1 MAHLFLTELRVVQ
14 LTHALSQT
22 ILQFQLNFYHLI
34 MTLCLDLI
42 QLCLTADDRGAAL
55 PPEQDVMSVNDDD
68 AVSVA
73 ASGTHFCED
82 LPELGS
88 GASGSDSFA
97 SQEDT
102 TESVTSAIRTALARL
117 QIGVPQAQ
125 PTASSAFFKRS
136 RSETAFMVPPSA
148 EYVQELHACWS
159 DTKALS
165 RLTMDGRVLAAMQE
179 APKVGLG
186 QMPAVEPG
194 IASLI
199 IPPDEALRP
208 NARCPRPQ
216 CRITD
221 DLLCKAYDSGARM
234 GRIGNS
240 IPSYA
245 GPVFLLGI
253 CSTGSCHA
261 RPGNL
266 DAHCPH
272 WFTLAARSGWR
283 SHRLLSLVGGPSGP
297 CLWFRGNFLV
307 LRHWTPWTVQLRLP
321 GRGDSW
327 QGFTDVIASQS
338 APGRLRVPHGGPQ
351 GLLLLPLSPRGW
363 YQVRD
368 RSRDLLQIGET
379 ELETKLGRG
388 PFIPFEPRSLA
399 GVLPGLRRAGGPAGQ
414 ALSKQRLAHWV
425 VDVISKAYASQDRPL
440 PAGVKC
446 HSTRGMSTSFAAM
459 TGVPLDVIC
468 RAASWKSP
476 STFTRFY
483 RRECRWVAHVEAD
496 VLVNQSSA
504 SSVKSPPLL
513 TDCIREILVYKDPLS
528 LVVKLGSRP
537 HCRHDA
543 LLVPGVVEL
552 DDDRSGTCAPRA
564 QAPVCAVYFDTNF
577 TRGAVP
583 QAERSRQT
591 GFEKLDRALTLR
603 AFFQINNLDVIPL
616 APVLHIIQSLDHGL
630 NFLFGF

>member
-1 MAHLFLTELRVVQ
+1 MMLDNLCCSTCLAPLQPDDGHDLCPSCLGVEHLREALSDNACPNCCVMPRSVRLDRLAALEQPTDWAGAAPRTHLPMGKARCKRSTVAARSVPPKRAGRTDAGRLSTRVDHLTTELAQ
-14 LTHALSQT
+14 MKAL
-22 ILQFQLNFYHLI
+22 LQSFQ
-34 MTLCLDLI
+34 
-42 QLCLTADDRGAAL
+42 TADDRGAAL

-73 ASGTHFCED
+73 ASGTHFCAD

-88 GASGSDSFA
+88 GASGSDSIA

-102 TESVTSAIRTALARL
+102 AESVTSAIRTALARL

-165 RLTMDGRVLAAMQE
+165 RLTTDGRVLAAMQE

-208 NARCPRPQ
+208 NARCPRPP

-221 DLLCKAYDSGARM
+221 DLLCKAYDSGACM

-240 IPSYA
+240 LSHLMLALSSSLESVPLDHATQGLIDASLQA
-245 GPVFLLGI
+245 FALMTRELGRTL
-253 CSTGSCHA
+253 STLVHA
-261 RPGNL
+261 RRQVWLAQSPLTEPCRRTLRALPVVPGELFGSAAL
-266 DAHCPH
+266 DA
-272 WFTLAARSGWR
+272 LDR
-283 SHRLLSLVGGPSGP
+283 
-297 CLWFRGNFLV
+297 
-307 LRHWTPWTVQLRLP
+307 
-321 GRGDSW
+321 RGDSW

-338 APGRLRVPHGGPQ
+338 APGRLRVLHGGPQ
-351 GLLLLPLSPRGW
+351 GLLLLPPSPRGW

-368 RSRDLLQIGET
+368 QSRDLLQIGET

-399 GVLPGLRRAGGPAGQ
+399 GVLPGLRRAGGPAGDALGPATYVNATASFRKTNSLFVCYAGSRKGQ

-483 RRECRWVAHVEAD
+483 RVNVAAPHPLQGILE
-496 VLVNQSSA
+496 QHA
-504 SSVKSPPLL
+504 S
-513 TDCIREILVYKDPLS
+513 T
-528 LVVKLGSRP
+528 SR
-537 HCRHDA
+537 
-543 LLVPGVVEL
+543 
-552 DDDRSGTCAPRA
+552 
-564 QAPVCAVYFDTNF
+564 
-577 TRGAVP
+577 
-583 QAERSRQT
+583 
-591 GFEKLDRALTLR
+591 
-603 AFFQINNLDVIPL
+603 
-616 APVLHIIQSLDHGL
+616 
-630 NFLFGF
+630 